1 MAHGVEKMINRKVKG
16 KDIHDCHGHPC
27 GPSGR
32 FFCCQEAVEPH
43 REHVIVEIAHFAPWP
58 NSLGARGTF
67 WVSLSPTTHLRR
79 QQPWRQYVWGDQ
91 SGALGCGRGPS
102 APVGLNGAM
111 GGSRGRQTPPFW
123 RRVDP
128 RGRSGPLPPTG
139 YQTYQKTA
147 PGPGGDGGALGAV
160 WFGRSGLYIS

>member
-1 MAHGVEKMINRKVKG
+1 MINRKVKG

-79 QQPWRQYVWGDQ
+79 QPWRQYVWGDQ

-102 APVGLNGAM
+102 APVGLNSPM
-111 GGSRGRQTPPFW
+111 GGSRGRQTAPFS
-123 RRVDP
+123 RRGDP
-128 RGRSGPLPPTG
+128 QGRSGPPPPATKLTRKPPPVLVATG
-139 YQTYQKTA
+139 E
-147 PGPGGDGGALGAV
+147 PWEPSGSAV
-160 WFGRSGLYIS
+160 VACI